1 MGSRVLPPLEF
12 LGRVWE
18 GLLLIKKKNV
28 GWIFG
33 KPSGSSLFFLV
44 SLWLLIQSTYLLLV
58 SSDFLLLP
66 VSVMVGYV
74 FLGIFL
80 FFQVIQFVGVQL
92 FIVVSHGPLHFC
104 MSSCNV
110 PNFITDFIYL
120 SLPSSFLS
128 QFCLCFW
135 NTAS

>member
-18 GLLLIKKKNV
+18 GLLLIKKKCWV
-28 GWIFG
+28 DIWETIWFE
-33 KPSGSSLFFLV
+33 PFFFLV

-104 MSSCNV
+104 MISCNV